1 MSNEVNTLY
10 IENNLELA
18 VENYIAAL
26 GTMSSRRSASVLD
39 QKNLDDHIM
48 SIMSWMDTAQ
58 LVEFIEHWINKG
70 K

>member
-1 MSNEVNTLY
+1 MSNPTTDY
-10 IENNLELA
+10 ITDNLEIA

-48 SIMSWMDTAQ
+48 SIMSWMSTEQ

>member
-1 MSNEVNTLY
+1 MSNPTTDY
-10 IENNLELA
+10 ITDNLEIA

-26 GTMSSRRSASVLD
+26 GTMLD

-58 LVEFIEHWINKG
+58 LVEFIEHWSNK
-70 K
+70 

>member
-1 MSNEVNTLY
+1 MSNETTDY
-10 IENNLELA
+10 IADNLEIA

-39 QKNLDDHIM
+39 QKKLDDHIM
-48 SIMSWMDTAQ
+48 SIMSWMDTTQ
-58 LVEFIEHWINKG
+58 LVEFIEHWSNKG

>member
-1 MSNEVNTLY
+1 MSNETTDY
-10 IENNLELA
+10 ITDNLELA

-26 GTMSSRRSASVLD
+26 GTMLD

-48 SIMSWMDTAQ
+48 SLMSWMDTAQ
-58 LVEFIEHWINKG
+58 LVEFIEHWSK

>member
-1 MSNEVNTLY
+1 MSNETTDY
-10 IENNLELA
+10 IADNLEIA

-26 GTMSSRRSASVLD
+26 GTTLD

-48 SIMSWMDTAQ
+48 SIMSWMSTEQ

>member
-1 MSNEVNTLY
+1 MSNETTDY
-10 IENNLELA
+10 IADNLEIA

-26 GTMSSRRSASVLD
+26 GTTLD

-48 SIMSWMDTAQ
+48 SIMMWMDTAE

>member
-1 MSNEVNTLY
+1 MSNETTDY
-10 IENNLELA
+10 IADNLEIA

-26 GTMSSRRSASVLD
+26 GTMLD

-48 SIMSWMDTAQ
+48 SIMSWMSTEQ

>member
-1 MSNEVNTLY
+1 MSNETTDY
-10 IENNLELA
+10 ITDNLEIA

-26 GTMSSRRSASVLD
+26 GTTLD

-48 SIMSWMDTAQ
+48 SIMMWMDTAE